1 MRAVIL
7 AAGYG
12 RRMRPLTDHTHKTLL
27 TVAGKT
33 IIGRIIEGLI
43 ENGVRETAVVT
54 GYRADEL
61 TGYLRG
67 AFPDYHFHFI
77 HNARYRET
85 NNIHSLALA
94 FEQLPLDRDIL
105 LIESDL
111 IFEPAVIARLLRS
124 PHRDVALVDH
134 YRTGMDGTVVSIS
147 AGVISSVIPPHL
159 QQEDFSFAGKYKTLN
174 IYKLSSE
181 LCAGQLRQL
190 LVFYARFIDD
200 NCYYELILG
209 MLIYM
214 RQARVHAEIV
224 ENEVWAEVDDPNDL
238 HVAEFAFDRAARGRI
253 LEHTM
258 GGYWSHRMLDFCFL
272 RNMYFPP
279 PAALAEIRNST
290 HALLTNYGSRQL
302 VLNQKLSWLLLCDA
316 ANLQVLNGASQ
327 VYPFLRE
334 RFAGASALIPD
345 PSFGEYRAAFPDSDT
360 YNDDGQV
367 TVASLEAA
375 AKNSA
380 VVVFV
385 TPNNPTGTTIPAG
398 EILDFAHRYPQKTIL
413 VDESFLAFHTQALC
427 GPESIIR
434 LLEREPLTNIHVIC
448 SLSKTFG
455 MPGLR
460 LGYVYSRNADFLRDL
475 GRHIPVW
482 NLNSIAEYVLEIA
495 LKHRMSLDES
505 LRRTA
510 EDRESLQRQLSALNA
525 VDMIWPGA
533 GNFLLVRFHWTA
545 QRGAAEAARLLAER
559 AIYVKDLSA
568 RFHDGHAWWR
578 LAVRL
583 PEENAQLI
591 EALAV
596 SAMENS
602 ATAGND

>member
-43 ENGVRETAVVT
+43 ENGVHETAVVT
-54 GYRADEL
+54 GYRSDEL
-61 TGYLRG
+61 TCYLRG

-147 AGVISSVIPPHL
+147 GGVISSVIPPHL

-214 RQARVHAEIV
+214 RQAQIHGEIV
-224 ENEVWAEVDDPNDL
+224 QDEVWAEVDDPNDL
-238 HVAEFAFDRAARGRI
+238 HAAEFAFDRGARGRI

-258 GGYWSHRMLDFCFL
+258 GGYWSHRLLDFCFL
-272 RNMYFPP
+272 RNMYFPT
-279 PAALAEIRNST
+279 PAVHAEIRNSA

-316 ANLQVLNGASQ
+316 ENLQTLNGASQ

-334 RFAGASALIPD
+334 RFAGARALIPN
-345 PSFGEYRAAFPDSDT
+345 PSFGEYKAAFPDAET
-360 YNDDGQV
+360 YLDDGQV
-367 TVASLEAA
+367 TVARVESAA
-375 AKNSA
+375 HDSA

-385 TPNNPTGTTIPAG
+385 TPNNPTGTTVPAPD
-398 EILDFAHRYPQKTIL
+398 IFAFAGRHLKKTIL
-413 VDESFLAFHTQALC
+413 VDESFLAFHTGELC
-427 GPESIIR
+427 GAGSIVR
-434 LLEREPLTNIHVIC
+434 LLEREPLQNIHVIS
-448 SLSKTFG
+448 SLSKTLG
-455 MPGLR
+455 VPGLR
-460 LGYVYSRNADFLRDL
+460 LGYVYSRNTGFLYDL
-475 GRHIPVW
+475 GRSIPVW
-482 NLNSIAEYVLEIA
+482 NLNSVAEFVMEIA
-495 LKHRMSLDES
+495 LKHRTSIDES

-510 EDRESLQRQLSALNA
+510 EDRESLRCQLSALNA
-525 VDMIWPGA
+525 VDTIWPGG

-545 QRGAAEAARLLAER
+545 ERGGAEATRLLADR
-559 AIYVKDLSA
+559 AIYVKDVSA
-568 RFHDGHAWWR
+568 RFNDGRAWWR
-578 LAVRL
+578 IAVRL
-583 PEENAQLI
+583 PEENAQL
-591 EALAV
+591 ANAV
-596 SAMENS
+596 
-602 ATAGND
+602 NDGAAIPPP

>member
-43 ENGVRETAVVT
+43 ENGVHETAVVT

-61 TGYLRG
+61 TGYLTG
-67 AFPDYHFHFI
+67 AFPHYHFHFI

-111 IFEPAVIARLLRS
+111 IFEPGVIARLLRS

-147 AGVISSVIPPHL
+147 GGVITSVIPPHL

-224 ENEVWAEVDDPNDL
+224 QDEVWAEVDDPNDL
-238 HVAEFAFDRAARGRI
+238 HAAEFAFDRGARGRI

-258 GGYWSHRMLDFCFL
+258 GGYWSHRLLDFCFL
-272 RNMYFPP
+272 RNMYFPT

-290 HALLTNYGSRQL
+290 HALLTNYGSRQI

-316 ANLQVLNGASQ
+316 ANLQALNGASQ
-327 VYPFLRE
+327 IYPFLRE
-334 RFAGASALIPD
+334 RFAGARALIPT
-345 PSFGEYRAAFPDSDT
+345 PSFGEYKAAFPNAET
-360 YNDDGQV
+360 YVDNGQV
-367 TVASLEAA
+367 TITGDSD
-375 AKNSA
+375 

-385 TPNNPTGTTIPAG
+385 TPNNPTGTTIPAAD
-398 EILDFAHRYPQKTIL
+398 IFDFARRNPQTTTL
-413 VDESFLAFHTQALC
+413 VDESFLAFHTGELC
-427 GPESIIR
+427 GSGSIVR
-434 LLEREPLTNIHVIC
+434 HLEREPLDNIHVIC
-448 SLSKTFG
+448 SLSKTLG

-460 LGYVYSRNADFLRDL
+460 LGYVYSRDAGFLHDL
-475 GRHIPVW
+475 GRSIPVW
-482 NLNSIAEYVLEIA
+482 NLNSVAEYVMEIA
-495 LKHRMSLDES
+495 LKHRTSIDES

-510 EDRESLQRQLSALNA
+510 QDRESLRCQLSALA
-525 VDMIWPGA
+525 SVDTVWPSG

-545 QRGAAEAARLLAER
+545 EQGAAEAARLLAER
-559 AIYVKDLSA
+559 AIYVKEISA
-568 RFHDGHAWWR
+568 RFADGRAWWR
-578 LAVRL
+578 IAVRL
-583 PEENAQLI
+583 PEENAQLV
-591 EALAV
+591 ETLASSV
-596 SAMENS
+596 
-602 ATAGND
+602 